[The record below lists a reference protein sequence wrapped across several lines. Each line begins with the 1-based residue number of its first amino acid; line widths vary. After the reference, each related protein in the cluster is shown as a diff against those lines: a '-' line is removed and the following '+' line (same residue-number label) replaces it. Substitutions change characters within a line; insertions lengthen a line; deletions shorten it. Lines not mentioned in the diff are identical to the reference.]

1 MHPNKGKLRRPWGGG
16 WVNKDLITFLPHQAL
31 PSSIVQLAPP
41 LPVLHLATSPPIYP
55 HNKRRDVHV
64 PFSWHGKPRLDQ
76 PLFSHLQDLG
86 RSPSYLPPSCAK
98 LSPNPESA
106 TPSGI
111 HFPGAPQNN
120 EGRSAHHKARLRHRP
135 PAGQLM
141 AVWAGG
147 DDRVVGTTTTL
158 RDGGGHGP
166 CLSFPSF
173 SLLVLPSSLTGAWC
187 LGFILPCSNGLI
199 DGKWLSIFSALM
211 NEKRLLA
218 PISQN
223 RDASRKVSGTKE
235 DQVGNDGMCFRDRT
249 PSPFRAWLGDGRTR
263 HHVYH
268 PPGAWPMGVHSRR
281 PHHYQSLPTPSP
293 YRIHAHYSV
302 TYVK

>member
-1 MHPNKGKLRRPWGGG
+1 MTG
-16 WVNKDLITFLPHQAL
+16 W
-31 PSSIVQLAPP
+31 SAPP
-41 LPVLHLATSPPIYP
+41 
-55 HNKRRDVHV
+55 
-64 PFSWHGKPRLDQ
+64 
-76 PLFSHLQDLG
+76 PLCG
-86 RSPSYLPPSCAK
+86 
-98 LSPNPESA
+98 
-106 TPSGI
+106 
-111 HFPGAPQNN
+111 
-120 EGRSAHHKARLRHRP
+120 
-135 PAGQLM
+135 M
-141 AVWAGG
+141 GG
-147 DDRVVGTTTTL
+147 DMVPVSVFHHSAFWFCRPVSRV
-158 RDGGGHGP
+158 HGA
-166 CLSFPSF
+166 LDLFYR
-173 SLLVLPSSLTGAWC
+173 V
-187 LGFILPCSNGLI
+187 SNGLI

-302 TYVK
+302 TYVKQRGIHLHPKPRRTTTSHMDKHHVVVRSLCPLRR

>member
-1 MHPNKGKLRRPWGGG
+1 MFLSAGMVNQDSTNLSSHISKTSAAHLLTSRPPAQNYPQTLNLQHPRESTSL
-16 WVNKDLITFLPHQAL
+16 V
-31 PSSIVQLAPP
+31 PP
-41 LPVLHLATSPPIYP
+41 KT
-55 HNKRRDVHV
+55 
-64 PFSWHGKPRLDQ
+64 
-76 PLFSHLQDLG
+76 
-86 RSPSYLPPSCAK
+86 
-98 LSPNPESA
+98 
-106 TPSGI
+106 
-111 HFPGAPQNN
+111 N

-158 RDGGGHGP
+158 RGTWSLSQFFHHSAFWFCRPVSRVHGA
-166 CLSFPSF
+166 LDLFYR
-173 SLLVLPSSLTGAWC
+173 V
-187 LGFILPCSNGLI
+187 SNGLI

-281 PHHYQSLPTPSP
+281 PHHYQSLP
-293 YRIHAHYSV
+293 
-302 TYVK
+302 

>member
-147 DDRVVGTTTTL
+147 DDRVVGTTL
-158 RDGGGHGP
+158 CGMGGDMVPVSVFHHSAFWFCRPVSRVHGA
-166 CLSFPSF
+166 LDLFYR
-173 SLLVLPSSLTGAWC
+173 VVMGSSTA
-187 LGFILPCSNGLI
+187 NG
-199 DGKWLSIFSALM
+199 
-211 NEKRLLA
+211 
-218 PISQN
+218 SQ
-223 RDASRKVSGTKE
+223 S
-235 DQVGNDGMCFRDRT
+235 
-249 PSPFRAWLGDGRTR
+249 
-263 HHVYH
+263 
-268 PPGAWPMGVHSRR
+268 
-281 PHHYQSLPTPSP
+281 
-293 YRIHAHYSV
+293 SV
-302 TYVK
+302 RS